1 MNKYI
6 ENLYNTTE
14 YSDNTGGWC
23 PDEDKE
29 KAKTIKKILRV
40 AGIKSEISSII
51 DIGCG
56 TGGIIKNVKNSFN
69 KDIYCEGIDFSVLAI
84 KKAQESDSNQIIFST
99 KKLTELDMKFDL
111 VILSHVLEHV
121 MDWDSFLEELS
132 KVANNYI
139 YINVPLEVN
148 LINTLRGSALTGTY
162 KNYGHVHFFDEDFVL
177 NYLIDS
183 DFEIIAKEY
192 GEEFKVANS
201 TIRGRFARL
210 PRLILGIFSKRLAA
224 RIFGG
229 YSLAI
234 LIRAND
240 IR

>member
-6 ENLYNTTE
+6 ENLYNSTK

-29 KAKTIKKILRV
+29 KAKTIKKILDAAKV
-40 AGIKSEISSII
+40 KSDISSII

-56 TGGIIKNVKNSFN
+56 TGGILADVKLSFN
-69 KDIYCEGIDFSVLAI
+69 RDLYCEGTDFSEIAI
-84 KKAQESDSNQIIFST
+84 KKAREIGINDIVFST
-99 KKLTELDMKFDL
+99 KKLSELDKKFDL
-111 VILSHVLEHV
+111 IILSHVLEHV
-121 MDWDSFLEELS
+121 MDWDSFLKELLKIS
-132 KVANNYI
+132 NKYI

-162 KNYGHVHFFDEDFVL
+162 KKYGHVHFFDENFVT

-183 DFEIIAKEY
+183 GFKIIAKDY

-201 TIRGRFARL
+201 TIRGKFARL
-210 PRLILGIFSKRLAA
+210 PRIICGIFSKKLTA

-234 LIRAND
+234 LIKQKD
-240 IR
+240 IA